1 MKKSKDEVDYSDG
14 MPKAHCGICKYFLR
28 DEQGC
33 TKVSG
38 HILAR
43 MWCKLYAPSDN

>member
-1 MKKSKDEVDYSDG
+1 MKSKDEVDYSDG
-14 MPKAHCGICKYFLR
+14 MPKAHCGICKYFLSG
-28 DEQGC
+28 QAC
-33 TKVSG
+33 TKVAG